1 MDTHKIVKQFRLS
14 GWGEAVKERVA
25 NGQSVRA
32 FCKENG
38 IGTST
43 YYYRQRKVRE
53 AACAEFEK
61 VQKSKTN
68 LVPSGWAQL
77 TEVEPELSAEK
88 SLTIEIG
95 GCNIT
100 VNDQTDPELLL
111 KVCRTLR
118 SI

>member
-1 MDTHKIVKQFRLS
+1 MDTQKVVKQFRLS
-14 GWGEAVKERVA
+14 GWGEAVKERIA
-25 NGQSVRA
+25 SGQSIRA

-53 AACAEFEK
+53 ASCVELVK
-61 VQKSKTN
+61 VQKTESD

-77 TEVEPELSAEK
+77 AESDPDTSAENT
-88 SLTIEIG
+88 LTIEIE
-95 GCNIT
+95 GCRVT